1 MNKTLLTKR
10 ELGGYKTVDI
20 YVLNGDIICSD
31 VSIHGYKL
39 VTTCDKYPVSTEN
52 KLLSEGEFIID
63 GDQYITIVSGAVVS
77 LTQEEFDKIYGIN

>member
-20 YVLNGDIICSD
+20 YVLNGDIICSA
-31 VSIHGYKL
+31 IPIPGYKL
-39 VTTCDKYPVSTEN
+39 VTTCDRYPISTEN
-52 KLLSEGEFIID
+52 KLLSEEEFVID